1 MKYVVMYLNEED
13 YEMKKKIEQ
22 FHFVRQV
29 EPSYRPDVEMNFA
42 EKIGTD
48 AAYQVSDDGF
58 DVEEKYDDSTGRK
71 CITKVWVPIAPI
83 FVAQKMTVTGI
94 LFFKKL
100 WNLWRNAYACCCRRL
115 SRKKN

>member
-1 MKYVVMYLNEED
+1 M
-13 YEMKKKIEQ
+13 
-22 FHFVRQV
+22 

-58 DVEEKYDDSTGRK
+58 DVEEKIRRFDWQKMYNKSLGANRTH
-71 CITKVWVPIAPI
+71 
-83 FVAQKMTVTGI
+83 FVAQKDDGHWNT
-94 LFFKKL
+94 FKKL

-115 SRKKN
+115 SRKKIEELKRG